1 MAQRSSFNVSKLSS
15 ADKILLGAAVL
26 LLIDSFIPWQRV
38 CVPGVDIGKT
48 HVGGF
53 CGSASMWS
61 GSGSF
66 LGVLTGIF
74 LIVLIAWLG
83 ANAAGMSMQVGMPA
97 SSVTSILVAGTVLF
111 GIIKF
116 FLSAF
121 NHGWLGA
128 WIGLILLLGIAYGG
142 YMKMQEPSATA
153 APPATGG
160 GFTS

>member
-26 LLIDSFIPWQRV
+26 LLIDSFIPWQRA
-38 CVPGVDIGKT
+38 CFS
-48 HVGGF
+48 VGNIQVG
-53 CGSASMWS
+53 CPSASMWS
-61 GSGSF
+61 GNGSF

-74 LIVLIAWLG
+74 LIVLIVWLG
-83 ANAAGMSMQVGMPA
+83 ANAAGVSMQVGMPA